1 MQKVRKVFTVILVC
15 SLMLFTTAC
24 KKGDTPFKHGTVSGS
39 TYTSEFLGIKVQA
52 GSGWTM
58 LSDADLAKSNG
69 ISDMS
74 ESSIQSVFDKGVYI
88 AEMMMSKKDGVSIN
102 FTVQD
107 NDKSL
112 SFSEKEYFTTGV
124 ELIKAQSDAQGFG
137 SDVKKSSVNFLGKS
151 TNCIEL
157 SLTMSGTTIHQ
168 IQIPIFKSHYTAS
181 LTFNSLNKSELQSLV
196 DMVTAA

>member
-1 MQKVRKVFTVILVC
+1 MRKVIKVFMAISVC
-15 SLMLFTTAC
+15 VLTLFTTAC
-24 KKGDTPFKHGTVSGS
+24 KKDNTPFRHGTVSADS
-39 TYTSEFLGIKVQA
+39 YTSGFLGIKVQA

-58 LSDADLAKSNG
+58 HSDADLAKING

-74 ESSIQSVFDKGVYI
+74 ESSIQSVFDRGVYI
-88 AEMMMSKKDGVSIN
+88 AEMMMSKEDGVSIN

-112 SFSEKEYFTTGV
+112 SLSEKEYFTTGV
-124 ELIKAQSDAQGFG
+124 ELIKSQLDAQGFG
-137 SDVKKSSVNFLGKS
+137 GDAKKSSVDFLGKS

-157 SLTMSGTTIHQ
+157 SLTKSETTIYQ
-168 IQIPIFKSHYTAS
+168 IQIPIFKSHFTAS

-196 DMVTAA
+196 DMVSAV